1 MGLSWIITFNFHLMK
16 RSNYLHTTIIVLYGS
31 VIDIYISQI
40 YVYNI
45 YICAKKGFQT
55 IQEYRPVYIFS
66 CLFKGKRFPLAV
78 VSFIRFSLVSNHYAE
93 EYK

>member
-1 MGLSWIITFNFHLMK
+1 MGLSWIITFNFLLMK

-45 YICAKKGFQT
+45 YMCKKIISDNTGIT
-55 IQEYRPVYIFS
+55 VYIFS

-93 EYK
+93 EYI